1 MGNSLEAAKHLRKA
15 CRDGGIDSIEEIK
28 GILSTHPALLNEV
41 RTMIISIEPI
51 MIEISVGIR
60 Q

>member
-28 GILSTHPALLNEV
+28 RILSTHPALLNEV
-41 RTMIISIEPI
+41 RTVKIHFSPIIIKISI
-51 MIEISVGIR
+51 GIR

>member
-1 MGNSLEAAKHLRKA
+1 MGNALEAAKHLRKA

-41 RTMIISIEPI
+41 RTVIIHFYPI
-51 MIEISVGIR
+51 MIKISIGIR